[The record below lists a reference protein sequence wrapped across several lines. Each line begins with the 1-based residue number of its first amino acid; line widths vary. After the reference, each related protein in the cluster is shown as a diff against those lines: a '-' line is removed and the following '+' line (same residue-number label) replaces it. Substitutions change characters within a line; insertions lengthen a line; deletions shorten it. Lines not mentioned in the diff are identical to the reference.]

1 MRLFGCYIHQAS
13 FFLPL
18 LGSGRLLKC
27 HSTGAMEK
35 HLQLELWIWFYLHLL
50 NLLKGKKLCVMCF
63 FLHYC
68 ALITVR
74 VWPFCVTHYR
84 GCRVQCLLIS
94 FSFEV
99 HARRIQA
106 LKALT
111 YAPSSN
117 SEILSR
123 LYEIVFGLLDKVCPA
138 PTFTISLA
146 SSSGLHFFN
155 C

>member
-1 MRLFGCYIHQAS
+1 MFGFLCNSLVITEAAEYNAYLF
-13 FFLPL
+13 L
-18 LGSGRLLKC
+18 
-27 HSTGAMEK
+27 
-35 HLQLELWIWFYLHLL
+35 
-50 NLLKGKKLCVMCF
+50 
-63 FLHYC
+63 
-68 ALITVR
+68 
-74 VWPFCVTHYR
+74 
-84 GCRVQCLLIS
+84 

-146 SSSGLHFFN
+146 SSSVLHFFN

>member
-1 MRLFGCYIHQAS
+1 
-13 FFLPL
+13 
-18 LGSGRLLKC
+18 
-27 HSTGAMEK
+27 
-35 HLQLELWIWFYLHLL
+35 
-50 NLLKGKKLCVMCF
+50 MCF

-74 VWPFCVTHYR
+74 VWLFCVTHYR
-84 GCRVQCLLIS
+84 GCRVQCLFIS

-146 SSSGLHFFN
+146 SSSVLHFFN
-155 C
+155 CQAISFLNTFLCLYFWGWLGVSWNGALGHFRGYCYSFTALFFSTLGH